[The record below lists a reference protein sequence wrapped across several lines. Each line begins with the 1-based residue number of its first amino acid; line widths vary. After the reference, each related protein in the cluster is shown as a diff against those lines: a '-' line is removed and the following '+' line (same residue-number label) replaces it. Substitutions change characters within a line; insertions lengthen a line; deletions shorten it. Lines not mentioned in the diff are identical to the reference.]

1 MRDMLDFGGPPGLLN
16 ARNLIAGALA
26 VVFVLGGWFGLR
38 SLLAEDAE
46 PPPPPPPAAEPEPVA
61 EAPPPEEPEE
71 EEEDDAAYPTVLVA
85 KQRIAAG
92 ELLAQ
97 NLMDWRQWRQPIE
110 AQSAFVKNDG
120 FFFRDDEEFSVERL
134 FGAVARSP
142 IEAGTPIYRDAI
154 IAPGFPGFITAVLA
168 PGHRAITINV
178 SGTATR
184 SEIIHPGDRVDVIL
198 FYPSGADRPDLG
210 PVAQA
215 IVSDVRVLVI
225 GSRGLRARQQDQFG
239 DAGGGAPAAA
249 GEPFTLEVPSADVER
264 IVLAASTGQL
274 DLALRS
280 TLPSPEGEYQ
290 DVPSGLVG
298 LDDLV
303 PLPPLPPP
311 PPEEAAALVRI
322 IRGDSGAS
330 EEAGLLSEVRL
341 LPEALAEQ
349 GAGS

>member
-1 MRDMLDFGGPPGLLN
+1 MRDMLDFGGSPGMLN

-120 FFFRDDEEFSVERL
+120 FFFRDDEGFSVERL
-134 FGAVARSP
+134 FGAVARSS

-178 SGTATR
+178 SGTATS

-198 FYPSGADRPDLG
+198 FYPQGAGGPDLG

-225 GSRGLRARQQDQFG
+225 GSRVLRARQQDQFG
-239 DAGGGAPAAA
+239 DAGGGAQAAA